1 MSFRSALAGGLREVV
16 VPLFFPNRSKRCAMI
31 TSSRC
36 AGLLRPSWAP
46 NYGNFT
52 GPLGSFSGGF
62 LFPGAIKLDPNFDD
76 AGEQQLFAL
85 SLAAVANLPAFSEAR
100 DNSYPLPPSLR
111 GWRIW
116 TSAAVALLL
125 VLAGIATWWL
135 RGETAGYRSPSPA
148 KTPETVRAA
157 AVATPSGKDMR
168 AFAVTRAPRRRGQ
181 GARAARSDRAPGRS

>member
-1 MSFRSALAGGLREVV
+1 
-16 VPLFFPNRSKRCAMI
+16 MI

-135 RGETAGYRSPSPA
+135 RGDTAGYRSPSPA

-157 AVATPSGKDMR
+157 V
-168 AFAVTRAPRRRGQ
+168 APRLAEKICALSLSLEHLV
-181 GARAARSDRAPGRS
+181 GAAKERERHGETERPGGLEV